1 MFIIAQLFQ
10 LIICYNINML
20 ISYSRLIGT
29 PILSI
34 QAGGLIATIK
44 NAIIDPNNLKILGF
58 NLEGPLLNRTD
69 ATILDIRSV
78 REYSQLGMV
87 IDGIEELVAP
97 DDVIKI
103 QKVLELNFDLI
114 NLKVKT
120 KKGTK
125 LGHLIDYTV
134 TSEDFIVQQIIVKRP
149 LVKALVDPELT
160 ISRKEIV
167 EITDYEV
174 IIKDEE
180 KTLKARAEKEDF
192 VPNFVNPFREQ
203 GFAPAKTENKK
214 D

>member
-1 MFIIAQLFQ
+1 
-10 LIICYNINML
+10 ML

-34 QAGGLIATIK
+34 QAGGPIATIK

-69 ATILDIRSV
+69 TTILDIRSV

-87 IDGIEELVAP
+87 IDDIEELVAP

-134 TSEDFIVQQIIVKRP
+134 TSEDFVVQQIIVKRP

-203 GFAPAKTENKK
+203 GFAPAETKNKK

>member
-1 MFIIAQLFQ
+1 
-10 LIICYNINML
+10 ML
-20 ISYSRLIGT
+20 ISYSRLIGA

-34 QAGGLIATIK
+34 QAGGPIATIK
-44 NAIIDPNNLKILGF
+44 NAIVDPDNLKILGF
-58 NLEGPLLNRTD
+58 NLEGPLLNHTD
-69 ATILDIRSV
+69 ATILDVRSI

-87 IDGIEELVAP
+87 IDNIDELVAP

-125 LGHLIDYTV
+125 LGHLIDYTI

-203 GFAPAKTENKK
+203 GFAPAETKNKK